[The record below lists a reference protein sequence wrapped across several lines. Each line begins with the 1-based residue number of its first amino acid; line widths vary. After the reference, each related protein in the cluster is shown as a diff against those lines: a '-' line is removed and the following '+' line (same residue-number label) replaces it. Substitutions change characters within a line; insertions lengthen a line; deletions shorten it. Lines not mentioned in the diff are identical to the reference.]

1 MRVTLYSALLVER
14 TAAPTPTAQAPTAD
28 APGRPADRD
37 DIERNPFAAVNH
49 YFDLGATAGG
59 IPQEYRLLL
68 KIPYREM
75 RVEVPVRMDDGHL
88 EVFIGY
94 RVQHNGA
101 RGPYKGGI
109 RYHPEAD
116 LDEIRALASIMTW
129 KTAVVDIPFG
139 GAKGGIQCEPRS
151 MSQRELRD
159 MTRCYTS
166 HISYILGINRD
177 IPAPDVNT
185 NAQIMAWMM
194 DAYGQKH
201 GYTPGIVTGKP
212 LELGG
217 SPGRESA
224 TAQGLAFILEAAAPR
239 LDFKL
244 EGARVAIQGFGNVGS
259 WTARILSKM
268 GCRIVAVSD
277 IGGGIHNEKGLDIP
291 RLLRHLDEH
300 KTVAGYADTEPLTQ
314 EELLTLDCDILIPA
328 ALGGVID
335 AEVAERIR
343 APVLVEG
350 ANHPV
355 TPGGDEVLNRRGVIV
370 LPDLLANAGGVIVSY
385 FEWVQNIQ
393 EFRWSLEKVNREL
406 KRFITD
412 AWRQVHATS
421 QQERLPLR
429 IAAYMIGISRVM
441 EATRL
446 RGYV

>member
-1 MRVTLYSALLVER
+1 VVDR
-14 TAAPTPTAQAPTAD
+14 TAAPKPTAEAPTAD
-28 APGRPADRD
+28 APARPVDSD
-37 DIERNPFAAVNH
+37 DIEKNPFAAVNH
-49 YFDLGATAGG
+49 YFDRGATAGG
-59 IPQEYRLLL
+59 IPEEYRLLM

-75 RVEVPVRMDDGHL
+75 RVEVPVRMDDGRL

-101 RGPYKGGI
+101 RGPYKGGV

-139 GAKGGIQCEPRS
+139 GAKGGIQCDPRG

-159 MTRCYTS
+159 MTRRYTS

-212 LELGG
+212 IELGG

-224 TAQGLAFILEAAAPR
+224 TAQGLAYILEAAAPQ

-244 EGARVAIQGFGNVGS
+244 EDARVAIQGFGNVGS
-259 WTARILSKM
+259 WAARILDKL
-268 GCRIVAVSD
+268 GCRVIAVSD
-277 IGGGIHNEKGLDIP
+277 LGGGILDGEGLDIA
-291 RLLRHLDEH
+291 RLMRHHAEH
-300 KTVAGYADTEPLTQ
+300 GTVAGFPDADPLTQ
-314 EELLTLDCDILIPA
+314 DELLTLECDILIPA

-335 AEVAERIR
+335 ADVAERIR
-343 APVLVEG
+343 APMVVEA
-350 ANHPV
+350 ANNPV
-355 TPGGDEVLNRRGVIV
+355 TPGGDEVLQRRGVVI
-370 LPDLLANAGGVIVSY
+370 LPDLLANSGGVIVSY

-393 EFRWSLEKVNREL
+393 EFRWSLEQVNREL

-412 AWRQVHATS
+412 AWRQVHVTS

-446 RGYV
+446 RGYI